1 MTTPPSNAGVPAS
14 DSAEESLS
22 KHPIATGIDGLDFV
36 LQGGLP
42 AGRPTLLRGAAGTGK
57 TVIALTFLCEG
68 IAAGDSGVLVTFDES
83 PEALLEHA
91 EGFGFPA
98 RRHRTE
104 GRLRILDMRP
114 DRNEVQVGDTIE
126 LTAVLA
132 RIGHALDSTGASRL
146 VVDAIDAMEAGFA
159 NSQSLRAEL
168 ARVFDWIRDRG
179 VTSLITT
186 GEHAE
191 FSARYGLE
199 DYIADCV
206 IALKQEVK
214 HRVMTRVLRVV
225 KRRGRGHGTNEYPFL
240 LDTDGLFLVPVTGSV
255 LGAPVSEQLLST
267 GIPGLDAM
275 LGGQG
280 IYQGS
285 TVLLSGQAG
294 TGKTSIACSLTQAAC
309 AAGIPVL
316 YLSFEESVAELTRNQ
331 RSLGIDIG
339 RYLADD
345 DRGTL
350 VMVPIRAVE
359 LGLEE
364 HLMRAMH
371 LVKRHRPALVV
382 LDPVSSLAGR
392 GDEPGAKEILL
403 RLLHLIKEEGITV
416 VATELLSDDSQGVS
430 HLDVSSMIDVWIKL
444 RRHEH
449 NGEMNRLIYV
459 VKARGLPIS
468 DQVKEFRITSTGLR
482 IEDPYIGEGGIVYG
496 TARLARQAED
506 EETIAQLH
514 RELDRAQRLRRDLDE
529 IQSANE
535 RLVRAEQEAKAA
547 DLDRQVARIEQR
559 LAASERARAAIGR
572 GRA

>member
-159 NSQSLRAEL
+159 NSQSLRTEL

-350 VMVPIRAVE
+350 VMLPIRAVE

>member
-159 NSQSLRAEL
+159 NSQSLRTEL

>member
-91 EGFGFPA
+91 EGFGFHA

-159 NSQSLRAEL
+159 NSQSLRTEL

-255 LGAPVSEQLLST
+255 LGAPVSEQRLST

-364 HLMRAMH
+364 HLMRVMH

-403 RLLHLIKEEGITV
+403 RLLHLIKEEGVTV
-416 VATELLSDDSQGVS
+416 IATELLSDDSQGVS

-468 DQVKEFRITSTGLR
+468 DQVKEFRITSAGLR

-514 RELDRAQRLRRDLDE
+514 ADLDRAQRLRRDLVE

>member
-1 MTTPPSNAGVPAS
+1 
-14 DSAEESLS
+14 
-22 KHPIATGIDGLDFV
+22 
-36 LQGGLP
+36 
-42 AGRPTLLRGAAGTGK
+42 
-57 TVIALTFLCEG
+57 
-68 IAAGDSGVLVTFDES
+68 
-83 PEALLEHA
+83 
-91 EGFGFPA
+91 
-98 RRHRTE
+98 
-104 GRLRILDMRP
+104 
-114 DRNEVQVGDTIE
+114 
-126 LTAVLA
+126 
-132 RIGHALDSTGASRL
+132 
-146 VVDAIDAMEAGFA
+146 
-159 NSQSLRAEL
+159 
-168 ARVFDWIRDRG
+168 
-179 VTSLITT
+179 
-186 GEHAE
+186 
-191 FSARYGLE
+191 
-199 DYIADCV
+199 
-206 IALKQEVK
+206 
-214 HRVMTRVLRVV
+214 
-225 KRRGRGHGTNEYPFL
+225 
-240 LDTDGLFLVPVTGSV
+240 
-255 LGAPVSEQLLST
+255 
-267 GIPGLDAM
+267 M

-364 HLMRAMH
+364 HLMRVMH

-403 RLLHLIKEEGITV
+403 RLLHLIKEEGVAVI
-416 VATELLSDDSQGVS
+416 ATELLSDDSQGVS

-514 RELDRAQRLRRDLDE
+514 ADLDRAQRLRRDLVE

>member
-1 MTTPPSNAGVPAS
+1 MTTPPSNARVPAS
-14 DSAEESLS
+14 DLAEESMG
-22 KHPIATGIDGLDFV
+22 KHPIPTGIEGLDFV

-57 TVIALTFLCEG
+57 TVIALTFLCKG
-68 IAAGDSGVLVTFDES
+68 IAAGDKGVLVTFDES
-83 PEALLEHA
+83 PDALLEHA

-98 RRHRTE
+98 RRHRAE
-104 GRLRILDMRP
+104 GHLRILDMRP

-126 LTAVLA
+126 LTAILA
-132 RIGHALDSTGASRL
+132 RIGHALDSTGATRL
-146 VVDAIDAMEAGFA
+146 VVDAIDAMEAGFES
-159 NSQSLRAEL
+159 SQSLRAEL
-168 ARVFDWIRDRG
+168 TRVFDWIRDRG

-186 GEHAE
+186 GEHAQ

-206 IALKQEVK
+206 IALKQEVS

-240 LDTDGLFLVPVTGSV
+240 LNTDGLFLVPVTGSV
-255 LGAPVSEQLLST
+255 LGAPVSEQRLST

-280 IYQGS
+280 LYQGS
-285 TVLLSGQAG
+285 TILLSGQAG

-350 VMVPIRAVE
+350 VMLPIRAVE

-364 HLMRAMH
+364 HLMRVMH
-371 LVKRHRPALVV
+371 LIKRHRPALVV

-392 GDEPGAKEILL
+392 GDELGAKEILL
-403 RLLHLIKEEGITV
+403 RLLHLIKEEGITA

-449 NGEMNRLIYV
+449 NGEMNRLIHV

-468 DQVKEFRITSTGLR
+468 DQVKEFRITGTGLR

-496 TARLARQAED
+496 TARLARQTED
-506 EETIAQLH
+506 EETIGQLH
-514 RELDRAQRLRRDLDE
+514 LELDRARRLRTDLDE
-529 IQSANE
+529 LQAASE
-535 RLVRAEQEAKAA
+535 RLMRAEQEAKAA